1 MDAMQLKVRAAFRRR
16 PEACRTAPVLLPFTA
31 MERQA
36 QSWVKKYQPES
47 VHPRFALALLCCAS
61 QVCKRGPGGTA
72 VVAKERRKR

>member
-36 QSWVKKYQPES
+36 QSWAKKYQPES
-47 VHPRFALALLCCAS
+47 VHPRFALALL
-61 QVCKRGPGGTA
+61 
-72 VVAKERRKR
+72 